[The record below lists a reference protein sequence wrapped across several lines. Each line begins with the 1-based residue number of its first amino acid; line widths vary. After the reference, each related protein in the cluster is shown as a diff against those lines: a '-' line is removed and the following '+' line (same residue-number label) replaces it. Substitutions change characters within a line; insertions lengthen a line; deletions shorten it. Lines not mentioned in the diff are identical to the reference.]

1 MWTLDFWRS
10 SAERALRTLA
20 QVLLSMIVVGET
32 GFLEVDWM
40 QAFSVAGLAAVA
52 SVLMS
57 IVATGV
63 GDKGTASLVREGRWC
78 ASSRSGCATSCAATK

>member
-1 MWTLDFWRS
+1 MWTVEFWRS
-10 SAERALRTLA
+10 SAERALRTFA

-32 GFLEVDWM
+32 GFMDVDWV
-40 QAFSVAGLAAVA
+40 QAGSVAGLAALA

-63 GDKGTASLVREGRWC
+63 GDKGTASLVRDR
-78 ASSRSGCATSCAATK
+78 

>member
-10 SAERALRTLA
+10 TAERALRTLA

-32 GFLEVDWM
+32 GFLDVDWV
-40 QAFSVAGLAAVA
+40 QALSVAGLAVVA

-57 IVATGV
+57 IGATGI
-63 GDKGTASLVREGRWC
+63 GDKGTASLVREDR
-78 ASSRSGCATSCAATK
+78 

>member
-63 GDKGTASLVREGRWC
+63 GDKGTASLVREDR
-78 ASSRSGCATSCAATK
+78 

>member
-1 MWTLDFWRS
+1 MWTLDFWRT

-32 GFLEVDWM
+32 GFLDVDWV
-40 QAFSVAGLAAVA
+40 QALSVAGLAAVA

-57 IVATGV
+57 IGATGI
-63 GDKGTASLVREGRWC
+63 GDKGTASLVREDR
-78 ASSRSGCATSCAATK
+78 

>member
-1 MWTLDFWRS
+1 MWTVEFWRS
-10 SAERALRTLA
+10 SAERALRTFA

-32 GFLEVDWM
+32 GFLDVDWV
-40 QAFSVAGLAAVA
+40 QAGSVSGLAALA

-63 GDKGTASLVREGRWC
+63 GDKGTSSLVRDR
-78 ASSRSGCATSCAATK
+78 

>member
-32 GFLEVDWM
+32 GFLDVDWI
-40 QAFSVAGLAAVA
+40 QAASVAGLAAVA

-63 GDKGTASLVREGRWC
+63 GDKGTASLVREDR
-78 ASSRSGCATSCAATK
+78 